1 MHDAVARIVTQESP
15 EVSENNN
22 DNNNAKKKAK
32 KTCTIVLSPLE
43 LRIFTPRALGVYIC
57 IFYICYCLGLINP
70 SSQYIFFVVAVF
82 VKRPTNLL
90 TK

>member
-15 EVSENNN
+15 EVSENNS

-82 VKRPTNLL
+82 DFVGILQT
-90 TK
+90 